1 LLTDGGKPETFVKA
15 LQVED
20 PIKWELAMKDEMVSL
35 LSNQTWE
42 LTELPAGKKALY
54 NKWVFRIKGEY
65 DGSKHHKAR
74 LAVKWILQYLRGT
87 LDISPCF
94 IGADLTL

>member
-1 LLTDGGKPETFVKA
+1 LTDGGKPETFVKA

-20 PIKWELAMKDEMVSL
+20 PIKWELAMKDEMISL

-54 NKWVFRIKGEY
+54 NK
-65 DGSKHHKAR
+65 
-74 LAVKWILQYLRGT
+74 
-87 LDISPCF
+87 
-94 IGADLTL
+94 